1 MFIIYYYFSKKF
13 SYAMDQE
20 NTPILSM
27 YTTNK
32 STFNFIKHILRDVN
46 LDSFQHSNSERF
58 QNSTIIN
65 RQIIQK
71 NWS

>member
-1 MFIIYYYFSKKF
+1 
-13 SYAMDQE
+13 MDQE
-20 NTPILSM
+20 NIPILSM

-32 STFNFIKHILRDVN
+32 STFNFIKHILLDVK

-58 QNSTIIN
+58 QNPTIIN

-71 NWS
+71 DWS